1 MNMIEA
7 RASIRNFQC
16 NFQSGRLSLG
26 VLKPNPQDAR
36 MLGTLSLRKRV
47 AELPTREQG
56 HTVGSAGVEGHRT
69 GKTRVSA
76 RFVILT

>member
-47 AELPTREQG
+47 AELANERARAYGRERRCG
-56 HTVGSAGVEGHRT
+56 GSSNR
-69 GKTRVSA
+69 
-76 RFVILT
+76 